1 MEENQQMIADE
12 QYYYGCDNLPHVAS
26 LPEHAI
32 PTPIEPDV
40 NQFEII
46 QQIPNPENVRWSP
59 QEDALL
65 SDAIKIVGYGNWNII
80 ADHVKTRNALQCEDR
95 AHQIFHI
102 QNKEEEIRLPSFS
115 QVSSMASYHLP
126 TNETMRLPPASSMV
140 PQISISQNNHP
151 SPAFFT
157 TMDNTN
163 NNINTSNT
171 SNDNERVLDEN
182 EITEDEKKGNAEW
195 FMGKAAKTP
204 ERYKRIRNHILKCWR
219 ETRPRYLTKTAG
231 RKNLAD
237 CGDVNAVGRIHSYLE
252 SIQAINVDCITTPTV
267 RKRPVRKSEDGANK
281 KKRRPGYYWE
291 EVYGEDNDEEEGYRE
306 KVEYSTNRD
315 GKIRPKR
322 NARKREGFYGD
333 NGRVGND
340 NDPFTLIPVGY
351 YTQAKDAPFKVEIGS
366 DVLLVMEF
374 HAHLAYTEIIGLL
387 GGRFYKD
394 EEGQNKLKVEYVF
407 PCRST
412 STGIQCEMDPVSEM
426 AARELF
432 EQKGLDVVGWYH
444 SHPTFEPQP
453 SIRDIENQTSY
464 QDLFRNEA
472 SGDEPFIGFIISPY
486 DQQYAND
493 RSQIQCLHISKR
505 WSTTNQ
511 YRLPYACIQQ
521 VEQQPQVNQDVF
533 DAFLNLL
540 KEYKDHENKIDMTLS
555 FGNMSRLDKLLS
567 SLRVH
572 LYMDPESCERFL
584 ENVKNMV
591 QEHFITQQTV
601 QPVSTDNVVKSL
613 TV

>member
-95 AHQIFHI
+95 AHQIFQI
-102 QNKEEEIRLPSFS
+102 QSKEEEIRLPSFS

-267 RKRPVRKSEDGANK
+267 RKRPVRKNEDGANK

-315 GKIRPKR
+315 GKVRPKR

-366 DVLLVMEF
+366 DALLVMEF

-464 QDLFRNEA
+464 QRT
-472 SGDEPFIGFIISPY
+472 Y
-486 DQQYAND
+486 
-493 RSQIQCLHISKR
+493 
-505 WSTTNQ
+505 
-511 YRLPYACIQQ
+511 
-521 VEQQPQVNQDVF
+521 VVF
-533 DAFLNLL
+533 
-540 KEYKDHENKIDMTLS
+540 
-555 FGNMSRLDKLLS
+555 
-567 SLRVH
+567 
-572 LYMDPESCERFL
+572 
-584 ENVKNMV
+584 
-591 QEHFITQQTV
+591 
-601 QPVSTDNVVKSL
+601 
-613 TV
+613 

>member
-1 MEENQQMIADE
+1 
-12 QYYYGCDNLPHVAS
+12 
-26 LPEHAI
+26 
-32 PTPIEPDV
+32 
-40 NQFEII
+40 
-46 QQIPNPENVRWSP
+46 
-59 QEDALL
+59 
-65 SDAIKIVGYGNWNII
+65 
-80 ADHVKTRNALQCEDR
+80 
-95 AHQIFHI
+95 
-102 QNKEEEIRLPSFS
+102 
-115 QVSSMASYHLP
+115 
-126 TNETMRLPPASSMV
+126 
-140 PQISISQNNHP
+140 
-151 SPAFFT
+151 
-157 TMDNTN
+157 MDNTN

-267 RKRPVRKSEDGANK
+267 RKRPVRKNEDGANK

-315 GKIRPKR
+315 GKVRPKR

-366 DVLLVMEF
+366 DALLVMEF

-464 QDLFRNEA
+464 QIF
-472 SGDEPFIGFIISPY
+472 
-486 DQQYAND
+486 
-493 RSQIQCLHISKR
+493 
-505 WSTTNQ
+505 
-511 YRLPYACIQQ
+511 
-521 VEQQPQVNQDVF
+521 
-533 DAFLNLL
+533 
-540 KEYKDHENKIDMTLS
+540 
-555 FGNMSRLDKLLS
+555 
-567 SLRVH
+567 
-572 LYMDPESCERFL
+572 
-584 ENVKNMV
+584 
-591 QEHFITQQTV
+591 
-601 QPVSTDNVVKSL
+601 
-613 TV
+613 